1 MPLNAEQEFVITYT
15 YQVETQIAGEL
26 EEEDKNGQR
35 PGDMYSM
42 EKRIE
47 KKDSM
52 GNDQP
57 EEDKEDG
64 DNFWEFVGN
73 IVRFKCNYD
82 AVLTGLIPF
91 CRNRDCRL
99 ARLQMKRR
107 TKSLRFKERAKVRQ
121 H

>member
-26 EEEDKNGQR
+26 EEEDKSGQG

-42 EKRIE
+42 EKCIE

-64 DNFWEFVGN
+64 DNFGSLWETLWDLSAIMMLCLPV
-73 IVRFKCNYD
+73 
-82 AVLTGLIPF
+82 
-91 CRNRDCRL
+91 
-99 ARLQMKRR
+99 
-107 TKSLRFKERAKVRQ
+107 
-121 H
+121 